1 MSRLGSPKGFFD
13 IIKAVSIVEIAKEAN
28 RPVSVAVIGDSE
40 RRVQAMEAL
49 FSGDPANKERVKTR
63 ALPES
68 PFIQAFDAMTDEA
81 SFPRTPGVF
90 DLVIDLGGGRR
101 DVPSGTPVYS
111 VAELGGWTETLERI
125 LDDKPDLAL
134 PLARSFPVFRKIV
147 SQRIINQT
155 ATANAQFSLLTG
167 ITAQFPIL
175 AIALP
180 VNSLSDVVIL
190 TKNQAMMVLRIAAAH
205 GLSLDYKS
213 RIKEVV
219 PLVGNAFIWRSLARQ
234 FAGLIPIVGILARG
248 TIAYAG
254 TATIG
259 RAAQVYYETGEHVT
273 AAQLK
278 KFYSEAYEASRDRV
292 KAIASGLRKGKG
304 NDDGGGGGGSRL
316 AIPASL
322 PKEEQ
327 EFLDQRIIEG
337 EVVEPELVEI
347 DSREEEYEEFSKENE
362 QKFVEKENIP
372 VANDI

>member
-219 PLVGNAFIWRSLARQ
+219 PLVGNAFIFWRGEQSPMPEPPRLDAPRRSIMRRGNTSRRRSSKSSIRKRMRRRGIASRRLPAVCERAKATMTAAGAAVPVWRFLRLSRKRSRNSLISALSRAKWLSRSLLRSTRVRKNMRSLARK
-234 FAGLIPIVGILARG
+234 
-248 TIAYAG
+248 T
-254 TATIG
+254 
-259 RAAQVYYETGEHVT
+259 
-273 AAQLK
+273 
-278 KFYSEAYEASRDRV
+278 
-292 KAIASGLRKGKG
+292 
-304 NDDGGGGGGSRL
+304 
-316 AIPASL
+316 
-322 PKEEQ
+322 
-327 EFLDQRIIEG
+327 
-337 EVVEPELVEI
+337 
-347 DSREEEYEEFSKENE
+347 SKSS
-362 QKFVEKENIP
+362 
-372 VANDI
+372 